1 MHHPPLFGN
10 VFHEIPIPSSWL
22 QWCPPMFA
30 SRTQKAYHS
39 TWKRRF
45 IFLDA
50 IIFRGCVCGFF
61 CFVFIF
67 YDFAQG
73 FSTNIWFEL
82 PFDFQAENGKSDL
95 VGPCFA
101 EVLKV
106 RQCYCFPETV
116 EKMDLWKMYF
126 LLSMEIL

>member
-1 MHHPPLFGN
+1 M
-10 VFHEIPIPSSWL
+10 
-22 QWCPPMFA
+22 
-30 SRTQKAYHS
+30 
-39 TWKRRF
+39 
-45 IFLDA
+45 DA

-101 EVLKV
+101 EVVKV
-106 RQCYCFPETV
+106 
-116 EKMDLWKMYF
+116 
-126 LLSMEIL
+126 